1 MAVRRKGKRHKGITL
16 MKPNAKSRTGWRAR
30 YLDPDRPD
38 RAAYGVM
45 RFLQGHGY
53 RVLPVNPR
61 ITGEHVHG
69 EYVWRE
75 LEQIGEPIDIVD
87 VFVNSANAGAVV
99 DEAIASGAKAVW
111 MQLGVIDEEAARRA
125 EEAGLK
131 VVMDHCPKIEF
142 ARLGLRPVGEKA

>member
-1 MAVRRKGKRHKGITL
+1 MPLTRDEDLADL
-16 MKPNAKSRTGWRAR
+16 LQNARTIAMVGASDNPSRASF
-30 YLDPDRPD
+30 
-38 RAAYGVM
+38 GVM
-45 RFLQGHGY
+45 KFLQDKGY
-53 RVLPVNPR
+53 RVIPVNPR

-75 LEQIGEPIDIVD
+75 LAQIGEPIDIVD
-87 VFVNSANAGAVV
+87 IFVNSENAGAVV
-99 DEAIASGAKAVW
+99 DQAIATGAKAVW